1 MIRRPP
7 RSTLFP
13 YTTLFR
19 SDRVAPA
26 PALLRQ
32 DRPAARADAPRAQG
46 GPPGPVAR
54 DKGQPRAAVV
64 PVRGSGDR
72 RVGGGGA
79 RGGSGPPPDPPRPPG
94 GRAPAVGGLRPGPPP
109 PGPRRPGRTP

>member
-32 DRPAARADAPRAQG
+32 DRAAARADAPRAQG
-46 GPPGPVAR
+46 GPPGPAAR

-64 PVRGSGDR
+64 PVRGSGDWR
-72 RVGGGGA
+72 AGGGGA
-79 RGGSGPPPDPPRPPG
+79 RGGPGPPPDLHRARG
-94 GRAPAVGGLRPGPPP
+94 GRSPAVGGLPPRPPP
-109 PGPRRPGRTP
+109 PR